1 MWLWIIVGLVLLI
14 GLLLWWNSRKGKE
27 DEGGDMSANEQSSP
41 EAPGVPES
49 PSISETPPTPPIEE
63 SPMESA
69 PSEEPESS
77 MPEQSAGPED
87 VEEEERPM

>member
-14 GLLLWWNSRKGKE
+14 GLLLWWNSKKGKE
-27 DEGGDMSANEQSSP
+27 NEGEDMSGSQQSP
-41 EAPGVPES
+41 EAPPIPPVAES
-49 PSISETPPTPPIEE
+49 P

-69 PSEEPESS
+69 PFEEPESS
-77 MPEQSAGPED
+77 MPEQNTGSED